1 MLSIASFTSIALL
14 IASALASPLN
24 VLEKRNVGGV
34 RLCDQIN
41 WQGDCWYGILPIN
54 TCISLNSFAG
64 KTLSFRPDDATECFL
79 MQGRCDASNSYAD
92 FTSASSGTNDLSVLS
107 WIAKTE
113 SFICFTEATTA
124 REKMRV
130 LERIRVRIGV
140 PA

>member
-1 MLSIASFTSIALL
+1 MLSIRLLTSPALFTTA
-14 IASALASPLN
+14 ALASPLQT
-24 VLEKRNVGGV
+24 LEKRNVGGV

-79 MQGRCDASNSYAD
+79 MQDRCDVSNSYAD
-92 FTSASSGTNDLSVLS
+92 FTSASSGTNDLSVLP
-107 WIAKTE
+107 WIGKTE

-124 REKMRV
+124 REKIRV